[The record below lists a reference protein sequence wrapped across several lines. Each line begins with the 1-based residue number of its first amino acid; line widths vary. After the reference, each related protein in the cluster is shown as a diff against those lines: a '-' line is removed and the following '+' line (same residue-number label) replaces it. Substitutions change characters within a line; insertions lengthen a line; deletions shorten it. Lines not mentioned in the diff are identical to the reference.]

1 MLALVL
7 VVVVL
12 NRHWSMRQ
20 QSVPS
25 PSPSEQVPAGAN
37 HGHSVLLVVDFGDG
51 RRQEFEPVPW
61 RVGMT
66 VLDLLR
72 EASRQNL
79 RLTIRGTGSA
89 TFLTEINGVENE
101 GADGRNWTYTVNGQY
116 ADRSLAVYELR
127 PGDHVLWTFAQAR

>member
-20 QSVPS
+20 QSVPP
-25 PSPSEQVPAGAN
+25 PSPTEQVPAGAN
-37 HGHSVLLVVDFGDG
+37 HGQAVLLVIDFGDG
-51 RRQEFEPVPW
+51 RRQEFEPVAW
-61 RVGMT
+61 RAGMT

-116 ADRSLAVYELR
+116 ADRSVAVYELR